1 MNLTEVSL
9 RNPAGVFVAI
19 LIVALLGVFAL
30 IKLPIQLF
38 PNIEEPAISIFTTW
52 RAAAPS
58 EIESEIIE
66 PQERALQGLRGMQ
79 SLNAFANQG
88 SAFLNLQFAVGTDMQ
103 STMLEVISRMNQ
115 LPPLPRD
122 AQASQIS
129 LGQDGGNGPNN
140 TLSWFFVQ
148 LLPGTPGPID
158 NYRRRIEELFRNRV
172 ESIPG
177 VSNVRINFGAD
188 EELQIVFDPAR
199 AAELGIQ
206 IPRIAQIAGSADD
219 VSGGFVDIGRRQYT
233 VRFAGRYEVD
243 QFADLVIE
251 WRDGRPVRL
260 GDVATV
266 QVKRGDRTGLALQN
280 GNPAIGI
287 QIMKEND
294 ANVLD
299 TLTAVKKQIAL
310 MRDNELEQMG
320 LSIAQS
326 FDPSVF
332 IDQAID
338 MVTGNLLAGVLLA
351 VAVLWFFVRDRRA
364 TLLVGLSI
372 PICLTVTLVMLYA
385 FGRTLNVISLAG
397 LAFGVGQALDTAI
410 VMLEA
415 IAQQRERGKNR
426 LDATLAGARQVWPA
440 LLASTVTAVI
450 VFLPIVFMQ
459 DAVSQL
465 FADLALTIS
474 IAVIAS
480 LIVSVTVLPLAASRW
495 LDTGKVHQGA
505 GDQYV
510 AIASWIVRWTDSARR
525 RYVTLAVLFVAP
537 IVLTWTLLPPL
548 DYLPPVKRDAIDGF
562 VQLPP
567 GTNIDT
573 VEREFVRPVAERLAP
588 YMAGE
593 KQPALKNYYVLAGA
607 FGTNFAVRPLDPD
620 RIDEIGKI
628 VNDEIMVG
636 FPDTQIYAAQ
646 GNLFGG
652 FGDGRNIDFQLQSA
666 DFPALLA
673 AARSAEKLIQEKMPG
688 AQVQAFQGLELAE
701 PELRLAPDDRRLN
714 EIGWHRGD
722 IGTVVRALG
731 DGLFVG
737 EYFDGERRL
746 DVILRAS
753 TWDSP
758 EALANTPIATPA
770 GGIVPL
776 GELVHV
782 ESTVGAGGLRRVDG
796 HRTIGLNVSPPKEIS
811 LGQAI
816 EVLKRDVEPRIRRE
830 LPADGSVYYEGN
842 AGSLR
847 EALTNM
853 AQSLGFALIALFLL
867 LAALFRSVKDSLYV
881 ILTIPL
887 ASFGGVLA
895 LVLLRLV
902 TPQTLDLLTMVGF
915 VVLMGLVVNN
925 AILLVD
931 QTRSEIRGGA
941 TVRAAVEAALATRT
955 RPIVLTTLTT
965 IFGMLPLVLVPGPGS
980 VLYRG
985 LGTVLV
991 GGMAVNS
998 VFTLVL
1004 LPTLLRLIE
1013 RPDAQPATE
1022 PPQPLGTKPLDDKS
1036 MEAA

>member
-1 MNLTEVSL
+1 M
-9 RNPAGVFVAI
+9 AI
-19 LIVALLGVFAL
+19 LMVALLGVFAL
-30 IKLPIQLF
+30 VKLPIQLF
-38 PNIEEPAISIFTTW
+38 PNIEEPVISIFTSW
-52 RAAAPS
+52 RAAAPA

-66 PQERALQGLRGMQ
+66 PQERALAGLRGMR

-88 SAFLNLQFAVGTDMQ
+88 SSFLNLQFAVGTDMQ
-103 STMLEVISRMNQ
+103 ATMLEVISRMNQ

-122 AQASQIS
+122 AQAPQIS
-129 LGQDGGNGPNN
+129 LGEDGGNGPNN

-158 NYRRRIEELFRNRV
+158 NYRRRIEELFRNRI

-177 VSNVRINFGAD
+177 VANVRINFGSD
-188 EELQIVFDPAR
+188 EELQIVFDPER

-206 IPRIAQIAGSADD
+206 IPRMAQVAGSVGD

-233 VRFAGRYEVD
+233 VRFAGRYAVD
-243 QFADLVIE
+243 QFSDLVLE

-260 GDVATV
+260 GDVATI
-266 QVKRGDRTGLALQN
+266 QVKRGDRSELALQN

-294 ANVLD
+294 ANVLE
-299 TLTAVKKQIAL
+299 TLTAVKTEIASL
-310 MRDNELEQMG
+310 RDKELAAMG

-338 MVTGNLLAGVLLA
+338 MVTGTLFAGILLA
-351 VAVLWFFVRDRRA
+351 VAVLWYFVRDRRA

-372 PICLTVTLVMLYA
+372 PICLTVTLIMLYA

-415 IAQQRERGKNR
+415 IAQQRDKGLGR
-426 LDATLAGARQVWPA
+426 LEATLAGAKQVWPA

-450 VFLPIVFMQ
+450 VFLPIVFMR

-480 LIVSVTVLPLAASRW
+480 LIVAVTALPLAASRW
-495 LDTGKVHQGA
+495 LNTEDVHKGSNERYA
-505 GDQYV
+505 
-510 AIASWIVRWTDSARR
+510 AIADWIVRWTDDARR
-525 RYVTLAVLFVAP
+525 RYLTVAVLFLAP
-537 IVLTWTLLPPL
+537 VVLTWVLLPPL

-562 VQLPP
+562 IQTPP

-573 VEREFVRPVAERLAP
+573 IEREFVQPFAARLAP

-593 KQPALKNYYVLAGA
+593 KQPALKNYYVLSGP
-607 FGTNFAVRPLDPD
+607 FGSSIGVRPLDPD
-620 RIDEIGKI
+620 NIDELGRLI
-628 VNDEIMVG
+628 NEEILVG
-636 FPDTQIYAAQ
+636 FPDTQAFARQ

-652 FGDGRNIDFQLQSA
+652 FGDGRNIDFQLQA
-666 DFPALLA
+666 TDFPALLA
-673 AARSAEKLIQEKMPG
+673 AARTAEKLIQEKMPG
-688 AQVQAFQGLELAE
+688 AQVQAFQGLEMAE
-701 PELRLAPDDRRLN
+701 PELRLSPDDRRLN
-714 EIGWHRGD
+714 EVGWSRGD

-731 DGLFVG
+731 DGMFVG

-746 DVILRAS
+746 DMILRAS
-753 TWDSP
+753 KWDSP
-758 EALANTPIATPA
+758 EALAETPIATPA
-770 GGIVPL
+770 GNVLPL
-776 GELVHV
+776 GELVQV
-782 ESTVGAGGLRRVDG
+782 ESTVGTGGLRRVDG
-796 HRTIGLNVSPPKEIS
+796 HRTIGLNVSPPKELS
-811 LGQAI
+811 LGQAV
-816 EVLKRDVEPRIRRE
+816 ELLKRDVEPQIRAA
-830 LPADGSVYYEGN
+830 LPADGAVHYEGN

-847 EALTNM
+847 EALANM
-853 AQSLGFALIALFLL
+853 AQNLAIALMALFLL
-867 LAALFRSVKDSLYV
+867 LAALFRSAKDSLYV

-902 TPQTLDLLTMVGF
+902 TAQTLDLLTMVGF

-931 QTRSEIRGGA
+931 QARSEMRDGA
-941 TVRAAVEAALATRT
+941 PVRAAVQSALATRT
-955 RPIVLTTLTT
+955 RPILLTTLTT
-965 IFGMLPLVLVPGPGS
+965 LFGMLPLVFVPGPGS

-1004 LPTLLRLIE
+1004 LPTLLRLME
-1013 RPDAQPATE
+1013 PASQPASLPE
-1022 PPQPLGTKPLDDKS
+1022 EQQPAVG
-1036 MEAA
+1036 AA

>member
-1 MNLTEVSL
+1 MNLTETSL
-9 RNPAGVFVAI
+9 RNPAGVLVAI
-19 LIVALLGVFAL
+19 LMVALLGVFAL
-30 IKLPIQLF
+30 LKLPIQLF
-38 PNIEEPAISIFTTW
+38 PNIEEPAISIFTSW
-52 RAAAPS
+52 RAAAPA

-66 PQERALQGLRGMQ
+66 PQERALAGLRGLQ
-79 SLNAFANQG
+79 SMNAFANQG
-88 SAFLNLQFAVGTDMQ
+88 TSFINLQFAVGTDMQ
-103 STMLEVISRMNQ
+103 ATMLEVISRMNQ

-122 AQASQIS
+122 AQAPQIS

-158 NYRRRIEELFRNRV
+158 NYRRQIEELFRNRV
-172 ESIPG
+172 ESVPG

-199 AAELGIQ
+199 AAELGVQ
-206 IPRIAQIAGSADD
+206 IPRIAQVAGSADD

-233 VRFAGRYEVD
+233 VRFAGRYAVD

-260 GDVATV
+260 GDVASV
-266 QVKRGDRTGLALQN
+266 QVRRGDRNSLAMQN

-294 ANVLD
+294 ANVLE
-299 TLTAVKKQIAL
+299 TLTAVKARIDEMREGELKQL
-310 MRDNELEQMG
+310 G

-338 MVTGNLLAGVLLA
+338 MVTGNLFAGILLA

-415 IAQQRERGKNR
+415 IAQQRDRGLSKV
-426 LDATLAGARQVWPA
+426 DATLAGAKQVWPA

-480 LIVSVTVLPLAASRW
+480 LIVAVTALPLAASRW
-495 LDTGKVHQGA
+495 LDTENVHKGSNDRYA
-505 GDQYV
+505 S
-510 AIASWIVRWTDSARR
+510 IASAIVRWTDSPRR
-525 RYVTLAVLFVAP
+525 RYATVGVLFLAP
-537 IVLTWTLLPPL
+537 VVLTWALLPPH

-567 GTNIDT
+567 GTNIET
-573 VEREFVRPVAERLAP
+573 VEKEFVQPIAQRLAP

-593 KQPALKNYYVLAGA
+593 KEPKLKNYYVLAGA
-607 FGTNFAVRPLDPD
+607 FGTNFGIRPLDPD
-620 RIDEIGKI
+620 DIDELGKL
-628 VNDEIMVG
+628 VNEEITVG
-636 FPDTQIYAAQ
+636 FPDTQIFATQ

-652 FGDGRNIDFQLQSA
+652 FGDGRNIDFQLQA
-666 DFPALLA
+666 TDFPALLA
-673 AARSAEKLIQEKMPG
+673 AARNAEKLIQQKMPG

-701 PELRLAPDDRRLN
+701 PELRLSPDDRRLN
-714 EIGWHRGD
+714 EVGWTRGD

-731 DGLFVG
+731 DGMFVG

-753 TWDSP
+753 KWDSP
-758 EALANTPIATPA
+758 EALAQTPIATPA
-770 GGIVPL
+770 GSVLPL
-776 GELVHV
+776 GELVEV

-796 HRTIGLNVSPPKEIS
+796 HRTIGLNVSPPKELS
-811 LGQAI
+811 LGEAI
-816 EVLKRDVEPRIRRE
+816 EVLQREVEPAVRAS
-830 LPADGSVYYEGN
+830 LPADGSVHYEGN

-847 EALTNM
+847 EALANM
-853 AQSLGFALIALFLL
+853 AQNLAMALIALFLL
-867 LAALFRSVKDSLYV
+867 LAALFRSVRDSLFV

-895 LVLLRLV
+895 LVLLRLI
-902 TPQTLDLLTMVGF
+902 TPQTLDLLTMIGF

-931 QTRSEIRGGA
+931 QARSEMREGA
-941 TVRAAVEAALATRT
+941 DLRAAVESALATRT
-955 RPIVLTTLTT
+955 RPILLTTLTT
-965 IFGMLPLVLVPGPGS
+965 LFGMLPLVLVPGPGS

-1004 LPTLLRLIE
+1004 LPTLLRLAE
-1013 RPDAQPATE
+1013 RTVPVASTE
-1022 PPQPLGTKPLDDKS
+1022 SDRQLR
-1036 MEAA
+1036 EAL

>member
-1 MNLTEVSL
+1 MNLTETSL
-9 RNPAGVFVAI
+9 RNPAGVLVAI
-19 LIVALLGVFAL
+19 LMVALLGAFAL
-30 IKLPIQLF
+30 VKLPIQLF
-38 PNIEEPAISIFTTW
+38 PNIEEPAISIFTSW
-52 RAAAPS
+52 RAAAPA

-66 PQERALQGLRGMQ
+66 PQERALQGLRGLQ
-79 SLNAFANQG
+79 SMNAFANQG
-88 SAFLNLQFAVGTDMQ
+88 SSFINLEFAVGTDMQ
-103 STMLEVISRMNQ
+103 ATMLEVISRMNQ

-122 AQASQIS
+122 AQAPQIS
-129 LGQDGGNGPNN
+129 LGADGGNGPNN

-158 NYRRRIEELFRNRV
+158 NYRRQIEELFRNRV
-172 ESIPG
+172 ESVPG

-199 AAELGIQ
+199 AAELGVQ
-206 IPRIAQIAGSADD
+206 IPRIAQVAGSADD

-233 VRFAGRYEVD
+233 VRFAGRYAVD

-266 QVKRGDRTGLALQN
+266 QVRRGDRNSLAMQN

-294 ANVLD
+294 ANVLE
-299 TLTAVKKQIAL
+299 TLTAVKAEIDK
-310 MRDNELEQMG
+310 MREGELKKLG

-338 MVTGNLLAGVLLA
+338 MVTGNLFAGILLA

-397 LAFGVGQALDTAI
+397 LAFGVGQSLDTAI

-415 IAQQRERGKNR
+415 IAQQRDRGLNR
-426 LDATLAGARQVWPA
+426 VDATLAGARQVWPA

-480 LIVSVTVLPLAASRW
+480 LIVAVTALPLAASRW
-495 LDTGKVHQGA
+495 LDTDNVHKGSNDRYA
-505 GDQYV
+505 S
-510 AIASWIVRWTDSARR
+510 IASAIVRWTDSPRR
-525 RYVTLAVLFVAP
+525 RYATVGVLFLAP
-537 IVLTWTLLPPL
+537 VVLTWVLLPPL

-567 GTNIDT
+567 GTNIET
-573 VEREFVRPVAERLAP
+573 VEREFVQPIAQRLAP

-593 KQPALKNYYVLAGA
+593 KEPRLKNYYVLAGA
-607 FGTNFAVRPLDPD
+607 FGTNFGIRPLDPD
-620 RIDEIGKI
+620 DIDELGKL
-628 VNDEIMVG
+628 VNEEITVG
-636 FPDTQIYAAQ
+636 FPDTQIFATQ

-652 FGDGRNIDFQLQSA
+652 FGDGRNIDFQLQA
-666 DFPALLA
+666 TDFPALLA

-701 PELRLAPDDRRLN
+701 PELRLSPDDRRLN
-714 EIGWHRGD
+714 EVGWTRSD

-731 DGLFVG
+731 DGMFVG

-753 TWDSP
+753 KWDSP
-758 EALANTPIATPA
+758 EALAQTPISTPA
-770 GGIVPL
+770 GNVMPL
-776 GELVHV
+776 GELVAV

-796 HRTIGLNVSPPKEIS
+796 HRTIGLNVSPPKELS
-811 LGQAI
+811 LGEAI
-816 EVLKRDVEPRIRRE
+816 EVLQRDVEPAVRAS
-830 LPADGSVYYEGN
+830 LPADGSVHYEGN

-847 EALTNM
+847 EALANM
-853 AQSLGFALIALFLL
+853 AQNLAMALIALFLL
-867 LAALFRSVKDSLYV
+867 LAALFRSVKDSLFV

-895 LVLLRLV
+895 LVLLRLI
-902 TPQTLDLLTMVGF
+902 TPQTLDLLTMIGF

-931 QTRSEIRGGA
+931 QARSEMRDGA
-941 TVRAAVEAALATRT
+941 DVRTAVESALATRT
-955 RPIVLTTLTT
+955 RPILLTTLTT
-965 IFGMLPLVLVPGPGS
+965 LFGMLPLVLVPGPGS

-1004 LPTLLRLIE
+1004 LPTLLRLAE
-1013 RPDAQPATE
+1013 KAAPLLSTESDRQPV
-1022 PPQPLGTKPLDDKS
+1022 
-1036 MEAA
+1036 EAL

>member
-1 MNLTEVSL
+1 MNLTETSL
-9 RNPAGVFVAI
+9 RNPAGVLVAI
-19 LIVALLGVFAL
+19 LMVALLGVFAL
-30 IKLPIQLF
+30 VKLPIQLF
-38 PNIEEPAISIFTTW
+38 PNIEEPVISIFTSW

-66 PQERALQGLRGMQ
+66 PQERALAGLRGMQ
-79 SLNAFANQG
+79 SLNAFANAG
-88 SAFLNLQFAVGTDMQ
+88 SAFINLQFAVGTDMQ
-103 STMLEVISRMNQ
+103 ATMLEVISRMNQ

-122 AQASQIS
+122 AQAPQIS
-129 LGQDGGNGPNN
+129 LGEDGGNGPNN

-158 NYRRRIEELFRNRV
+158 NYRRQIEELFRNRI

-177 VSNVRINFGAD
+177 VANVRINFGSA

-206 IPRIAQIAGSADD
+206 IPRIAQVAGSADD

-233 VRFAGRYEVD
+233 VRFAGRYSME

-251 WRDGRPVRL
+251 WREGRPVRL
-260 GDVATV
+260 GDIATV
-266 QVKRGDRTGLALQN
+266 QVRRGDRSDLALQN

-294 ANVLD
+294 ANVLE
-299 TLTAVKKQIAL
+299 TLTAVKTEINSL
-310 MRDNELEQMG
+310 RDNELKKMG

-332 IDQAID
+332 IDQAIS
-338 MVTGNLLAGVLLA
+338 MVTGNLFSGVVLA
-351 VAVLWFFVRDRRA
+351 VLVLWYFIRDRRA

-415 IAQQRERGKNR
+415 IAQQRERGLAKVE
-426 LDATLAGARQVWPA
+426 ATLAGAKQVWPA

-450 VFLPIVFMQ
+450 VFLPIVFMR

-480 LIVSVTVLPLAASRW
+480 LIVAVTALPLAASRW
-495 LDTGKVHQGA
+495 LNTENVQHGSNEKYA
-505 GDQYV
+505 
-510 AIASWIVRWTDSARR
+510 AIANWIVRWTDSAKR
-525 RYVTLAVLFVAP
+525 RYLTVGVLFIAP
-537 IVLTWTLLPPL
+537 VVLTWALLPPL

-562 VQLPP
+562 IQLPP

-573 VEREFVRPVAERLAP
+573 VEQEFVKPVAARLAP
-588 YMAGE
+588 YMAGD
-593 KQPALKNYYVLAGA
+593 KQPALKNYYILAGA
-607 FGTNFAVRPLDPD
+607 FGTSIGVRPLDPD
-620 RIDEIGKI
+620 NIDELGRLI
-628 VNDEIMVG
+628 NEEILVG
-636 FPDTQIYAAQ
+636 FPDTQSFAAQ

-652 FGDGRNIDFQLQSA
+652 FGDGRNIDFQLQA
-666 DFPALLA
+666 TDFPALLA
-673 AARSAEKLIQEKMPG
+673 AARYAEKLIQEKMPG
-688 AQVQAFQGLELAE
+688 AQVQAFQGLEMAE
-701 PELRLAPDDRRLN
+701 PELRLNPDDRRLN
-714 EIGWHRGD
+714 EVGWTRAD
-722 IGTVVRALG
+722 IGTVVRSLG
-731 DGLFVG
+731 DGMFVG

-746 DVILRAS
+746 DMILRAS
-753 TWDSP
+753 KWDSP
-758 EALANTPIATPA
+758 EALGETPVATPF
-770 GGIVPL
+770 GNVMPL
-776 GELVHV
+776 GELVRV

-796 HRTIGLNVSPPKEIS
+796 HRTIGLNVSPPKELS

-816 EVLKRDVEPRIRRE
+816 EVLKRDVEPEVRAH
-830 LPADGSVYYEGN
+830 LPADGSVHYEGN

-847 EALTNM
+847 EALSNM
-853 AQSLGFALIALFLL
+853 AENLAIALIALFLL
-867 LAALFRSVKDSLYV
+867 LAALFRSVKDSMYV

-895 LVLLRLV
+895 LVLLRLF

-931 QTRSEIRGGA
+931 QARSEIRAGA
-941 TVRAAVEAALATRT
+941 SVRAAVESSLATRT
-955 RPIVLTTLTT
+955 RPIMLTTLTT
-965 IFGMLPLVLVPGPGS
+965 LFGMLPLVLVPGPGS

-1013 RPDAQPATE
+1013 KPAVVVSTE
-1022 PPQPLGTKPLDDKS
+1022 PDRQPLG
-1036 MEAA
+1036 AV

>member
-1 MNLTEVSL
+1 MNLTEISL
-9 RNPAGVFVAI
+9 RNPAGVLVAI
-19 LIVALLGVFAL
+19 LMVALLGVFAL
-30 IKLPIQLF
+30 VKLPIQLF
-38 PNIEEPAISIFTTW
+38 PNVEEPVISVFTSW
-52 RAAAPS
+52 RAAAPA

-66 PQERALQGLRGMQ
+66 PQERALAGLRGMR
-79 SLNAFANQG
+79 SLNAFANAG

-103 STMLEVISRMNQ
+103 ATMLEVISRMNQ

-122 AQASQIS
+122 AQAPQIS
-129 LGQDGGNGPNN
+129 LGEDGGNGPNN

-158 NYRRRIEELFRNRV
+158 NYRRRIEELFRNRI

-177 VSNVRINFGAD
+177 VANVRLNFGSD
-188 EELQIVFDPAR
+188 EELQIVFDPER

-206 IPRIAQIAGSADD
+206 IPRMAQIAGSAGD

-233 VRFAGRYEVD
+233 VRFAGRYSVE
-243 QFADLVIE
+243 QFSDLVIE
-251 WRDGRPVRL
+251 WREGRPVRL

-266 QVKRGDRTGLALQN
+266 QVKRGDRSELALQN

-294 ANVLD
+294 ANVLE
-299 TLTAVKKQIAL
+299 TLNTVKAEINL
-310 MRDNELEQMG
+310 LRDNELKAMG

-332 IDQAID
+332 IGQAID
-338 MVTGNLLAGVLLA
+338 MVTGNLFAGILLA
-351 VAVLWFFVRDRRA
+351 VAVLWYFVRDRRA

-415 IAQQRERGKNR
+415 IAQQREKGLGRVE
-426 LDATLAGARQVWPA
+426 AALAGAKQVWPA

-480 LIVSVTVLPLAASRW
+480 LIVAATALPLAASRW
-495 LDTGKVHQGA
+495 LNTENVHKGSNEKYA
-505 GDQYV
+505 
-510 AIASWIVRWTDSARR
+510 AIADWIVRWTDDAKR
-525 RYVTLAVLFVAP
+525 RYLTVAVLFLAP
-537 IVLTWTLLPPL
+537 VVLTWALLPPL

-562 VQLPP
+562 IQQPP

-573 VEREFVRPVAERLAP
+573 IEREFVQPFAARLAP

-593 KQPALKNYYVLAGA
+593 KQPALKNYYVLAGP
-607 FGTNFAVRPLDPD
+607 FGTSIGVRPLDPD
-620 RIDEIGKI
+620 NIDELGRLINEE
-628 VNDEIMVG
+628 VLVG
-636 FPDTQIYAAQ
+636 FPDTQSFATQ

-673 AARSAEKLIQEKMPG
+673 AARTAEKLIQEKMPG
-688 AQVQAFQGLELAE
+688 AQVQAFQGLEMAE

-714 EIGWHRGD
+714 EVGWSRVD

-731 DGLFVG
+731 DGMFVG

-746 DVILRAS
+746 DMILRAS
-753 TWDSP
+753 KWDSP
-758 EALANTPIATPA
+758 EALAETPIATPT
-770 GGIVPL
+770 GNVLPL
-776 GELVHV
+776 GELVQV
-782 ESTVGAGGLRRVDG
+782 ESTVGSGGLRRVDG
-796 HRTIGLNVSPPKEIS
+796 HRTIGLNVSPPKDLS
-811 LGQAI
+811 LGQA
-816 EVLKRDVEPRIRRE
+816 VALLQRDVEPQIRAA
-830 LPADGSVYYEGN
+830 LPADGAVHYEGN

-847 EALTNM
+847 EALSNM
-853 AQSLGFALIALFLL
+853 AQNLAIALMALFLL

-895 LVLLRLV
+895 LVLLRLF
-902 TPQTLDLLTMVGF
+902 TAQTLDLLTMIGF

-931 QTRSEIRGGA
+931 QARTEIRGGA
-941 TVRAAVEAALATRT
+941 TVRDAVQASLATRT
-955 RPIVLTTLTT
+955 RPILLTTLTT
-965 IFGMLPLVLVPGPGS
+965 LFGMLPLVLIPGPGS

-1004 LPTLLRLIE
+1004 LPTLLRLMEGNAE
-1013 RPDAQPATE
+1013 RTVALP
-1022 PPQPLGTKPLDDKS
+1022 DKS
-1036 MEAA
+1036 PPGEQPVGAV

>member
-1 MNLTEVSL
+1 MNLTETSL
-9 RNPAGVFVAI
+9 RNPAGVLVAI
-19 LIVALLGVFAL
+19 LMVALLGVFAL
-30 IKLPIQLF
+30 VKLPIQLF
-38 PNIEEPAISIFTTW
+38 PNIEEPVISIFTQW
-52 RAAAPS
+52 RAAAPT
-58 EIESEIIE
+58 EIESEIVE
-66 PQERALQGLRGMQ
+66 PQERALQGIRGLR
-79 SLNAFANQG
+79 SLNAFANAG
-88 SAFLNLQFAVGTDMQ
+88 SAFINLQFAVGTDMQ
-103 STMLEVISRMNQ
+103 ATMLEVISRMNQ

-122 AQASQIS
+122 AQAPQIS
-129 LGQDGGNGPNN
+129 LGEDGGNGPNN

-158 NYRRRIEELFRNRV
+158 NYRRQIEEIFRNRV
-172 ESIPG
+172 EPIPG

-206 IPRIAQIAGSADD
+206 IPRIAQVAGNADD
-219 VSGGFVDIGRRQYT
+219 ISGGFVDIGRRQYT
-233 VRFAGRYEVD
+233 VRFAGRYAID
-243 QFADLVIE
+243 QFEDLVLE

-266 QVKRGDRTGLALQN
+266 QVRRGDRTNLAMQN

-287 QIMKEND
+287 QIMREPD

-299 TLTAVKKQIAL
+299 TLTAVKAEIEL
-310 MRDNELEQMG
+310 MRENDLKKLG

-326 FDPSVF
+326 FDPAVF
-332 IDQAID
+332 INQAID
-338 MVTGNLLAGVLLA
+338 MVTGNLFAGILLA
-351 VAVLWFFVRDRRA
+351 VAVLWYFVRDRRA

-372 PICLTVTLVMLYA
+372 PICLTVTLVMLYV
-385 FGRTLNVISLAG
+385 FDRTLNVISLAG
-397 LAFGVGQALDTAI
+397 LAFGVGQSLDTAI

-415 IAQQRERGKNR
+415 IAQQRERGLNR
-426 LDATLAGARQVWPA
+426 IDATLAGAKQVWPA

-480 LIVSVTVLPLAASRW
+480 LIVAVTVLPLAASRW
-495 LDTGKVHQGA
+495 LDAENIHKGSNDRYA
-505 GDQYV
+505 AV
-510 AIASWIVRWTDSARR
+510 ARRIVAWTDSSRR
-525 RYVTLAVLFVAP
+525 RHATVAVLFLAP
-537 IVLTWTLLPPL
+537 IVLTWVLLPPL

-562 VQLPP
+562 IQLPP

-573 VEREFVRPVAERLAP
+573 IENEFVKPVADRLAP

-593 KQPALKNYYVLAGA
+593 KEPKLKNYYVLAGP
-607 FGTNFAVRPLDPD
+607 FGTNIGVRPLDPD
-620 RIDEIGKI
+620 HIDELNTL
-628 VNDEIMVG
+628 VNETVLAG
-636 FPDTQIYAAQ
+636 FPDVQSFASQ

-652 FGDGRNIDFQLQSA
+652 FGDGRNIDFQLQA
-666 DFPALLA
+666 TNFEQLLV
-673 AARSAEKLIQEKMPG
+673 AARAAEKLIQQKMPG
-688 AQVQAFQGLELAE
+688 AQVQAFQDLEMAD
-701 PELRLAPDDRRLN
+701 PELRLNPYDRRLN
-714 EIGWHRGD
+714 EVGWSRGD

-731 DGLFVG
+731 DGMFVG

-746 DVILRAS
+746 DMILRAS
-753 TWDSP
+753 KWDSP
-758 EALANTPIATPA
+758 EQLASTPVATPA
-770 GGIVPL
+770 GNVMPL
-776 GELVHV
+776 GELVEV

-796 HRTIGLNVSPPKEIS
+796 RRTIGLNVSPPKDLS
-811 LGQAI
+811 LGDAV
-816 EVLKRDVEPRIRRE
+816 ELLKREVEPE
-830 LPADGSVYYEGN
+830 LRSVLPSDGSVRYEGN

-847 EALTNM
+847 EALGNM
-853 AQSLGFALIALFLL
+853 AQNLAIALIALFLL

-895 LVLLRLV
+895 LVILRLF
-902 TPQTLDLLTMVGF
+902 TAQTLDLLTMVGF

-931 QTRSEIRGGA
+931 QARSEMREGA
-941 TVRAAVEAALATRT
+941 PVRAAVQSALATRT
-955 RPIVLTTLTT
+955 RPIMLTTLTT
-965 IFGMLPLVLVPGPGS
+965 LFGMLPLVLIPGPGS

-998 VFTLVL
+998 LFTLVL

-1013 RPDAQPATE
+1013 KPANE
-1022 PPQPLGTKPLDDKS
+1022 PAAAATLKP
-1036 MEAA
+1036 MEAL

>member
-1 MNLTEVSL
+1 MNLTETSL
-9 RNPAGVFVAI
+9 RNPAGVLVAI
-19 LIVALLGVFAL
+19 LMVALLGVFAL

-38 PNIEEPAISIFTTW
+38 PNVEEPVISIFTSW
-52 RAAAPS
+52 RAAAPT

-66 PQERALQGLRGMQ
+66 PQERALAGLRGMR
-79 SLNAFANQG
+79 SLNAFANAG

-103 STMLEVISRMNQ
+103 ATMLEVISRMNQ

-122 AQASQIS
+122 AQAPQIS
-129 LGQDGGNGPNN
+129 LGEDGGNGPNN

-158 NYRRRIEELFRNRV
+158 NYRRQIEELFRNRI

-177 VSNVRINFGAD
+177 VSNVRINFGSD

-206 IPRIAQIAGSADD
+206 IPRIAQVAGSADD

-233 VRFAGRYEVD
+233 MRFAGRYSMD

-251 WRDGRPVRL
+251 WREGRPVRL
-260 GDVATV
+260 GDIATI
-266 QVKRGDRTGLALQN
+266 QVRRGDRTDLALQN

-294 ANVLD
+294 ANVLE
-299 TLTAVKKQIAL
+299 TLTAVKTQIDSL
-310 MRDNELEQMG
+310 RENELKKLG

-332 IDQAID
+332 IGQAID
-338 MVTGNLLAGVLLA
+338 MVTGNLFAGILLA

-415 IAQQRERGKNR
+415 IAQQRERGLAR
-426 LDATLAGARQVWPA
+426 MEAALAGAKQVWPA

-450 VFLPIVFMQ
+450 VFLPIVFMR

-480 LIVSVTVLPLAASRW
+480 LIVAVTALPLAASRW
-495 LDTGKVHQGA
+495 LNAEDVHKGSNAKYQA
-505 GDQYV
+505 V
-510 AIASWIVRWTDSARR
+510 ASWIVRWTDSARR
-525 RYVTLAVLFVAP
+525 RYLTVAVLFLAP
-537 IVLTWTLLPPL
+537 VVLTWVLLPPL

-562 VQLPP
+562 IQLPP

-573 VEREFVRPVAERLAP
+573 IEREFVQPVAKRLAP

-593 KQPALKNYYVLAGA
+593 KEPALKNYYVLAGS
-607 FGTNFAVRPLDPD
+607 FGTSIGVRPLDPD
-620 RIDEIGKI
+620 NIDLLGKI
-628 VNDEIMVG
+628 INEEVLVG
-636 FPDTQIYAAQ
+636 FPDTESFAAQ

-652 FGDGRNIDFQLQSA
+652 FGDGRNIDFQLQA
-666 DFPALLA
+666 TDFPALLA
-673 AARSAEKLIQEKMPG
+673 AGRFAEKLIQEKMPG
-688 AQVQAFQGLELAE
+688 AQVQAFQGLEMAE
-701 PELRLAPDDRRLN
+701 PELRLNPDDRRLN
-714 EIGWHRGD
+714 EVGWSRGD

-731 DGLFVG
+731 DGMFVG

-746 DVILRAS
+746 DIILRAS
-753 TWDSP
+753 KWDSP
-758 EALANTPIATPA
+758 EVLAATPVA
-770 GGIVPL
+770 TPFGSVMPL
-776 GELVHV
+776 GELVRV

-796 HRTIGLNVSPPKEIS
+796 HRTIGLNVSPPKELS

-816 EVLKRDVEPRIRRE
+816 EVLKREVEPEVRAQ
-830 LPADGSVYYEGN
+830 LPPDGSVHYEGN

-847 EALTNM
+847 EALANM
-853 AQSLGFALIALFLL
+853 AQNLAIALIALFLL

-895 LVLLRLV
+895 LVILRLF
-902 TPQTLDLLTMVGF
+902 TNQTLDLLTMVGF

-931 QTRSEIRGGA
+931 QARSEMRSGA
-941 TVRAAVEAALATRT
+941 TVRAAVESSLATRT
-955 RPIVLTTLTT
+955 RPIILTTLTT
-965 IFGMLPLVLVPGPGS
+965 LFGMLPLVLVPGPGS

-998 VFTLVL
+998 IFTLVL

-1013 RPDAQPATE
+1013 KPVAVAAAHPDEQP
-1022 PPQPLGTKPLDDKS
+1022 
-1036 MEAA
+1036 MEAV

>member
-1 MNLTEVSL
+1 MAMNLTEVSL
-9 RNPAGVFVAI
+9 RNPAGVLVTI
-19 LIVALLGVFAL
+19 LMVALLGVLAL

-38 PNIEEPAISIFTTW
+38 PNIEEPAISLFTSW
-52 RAAAPS
+52 RAAAPA

-66 PQERALQGLRGMQ
+66 PQERALQGLRGLKSM
-79 SLNAFANQG
+79 NAFANQG
-88 SAFLNLQFAVGTDMQ
+88 SAFINLQFAVGTDMQ
-103 STMLEVISRMNQ
+103 ATMLEVISRMNQ

-122 AQASQIS
+122 AQAPQIS
-129 LGQDGGNGPNN
+129 LGEDGGNGPNN

-158 NYRRRIEELFRNRV
+158 NYRRQIEELFRNRV
-172 ESIPG
+172 ETVPG

-199 AAELGIQ
+199 AAELGVQ
-206 IPRIAQIAGSADD
+206 IPRIAQVAGSADD

-233 VRFAGRYEVD
+233 VRFAGRYAVD
-243 QFADLVIE
+243 QLADLVLE

-266 QVKRGDRTGLALQN
+266 QVRRGDRNSLAMQN

-294 ANVLD
+294 ANVLE
-299 TLTAVKKQIAL
+299 TLTAVKAEIAK
-310 MRDNELEQMG
+310 MREGELRKMG

-338 MVTGNLLAGVLLA
+338 MVTGNLFAGILLA

-397 LAFGVGQALDTAI
+397 LAFGVGQSLDTAI

-415 IAQQRERGKNR
+415 IAQQRDRGLSK
-426 LDATLAGARQVWPA
+426 LDATLAGAKQVWPA

-480 LIVSVTVLPLAASRW
+480 LIVAVTALPLAASRW
-495 LDTGKVHQGA
+495 LNAENVHKGSNDRYA
-505 GDQYV
+505 R
-510 AIASWIVRWTDSARR
+510 IAEWIVRWTDSPRR
-525 RYVTLAVLFVAP
+525 RYATVAVLFLAP
-537 IVLTWTLLPPL
+537 VVLTWALLPPL

-573 VEREFVRPVAERLAP
+573 VEREFVEPVARRLAP
-588 YMAGE
+588 YMSGE
-593 KQPALKNYYVLAGA
+593 KEPKLKNYYVLAGA
-607 FGTNFAVRPLDPD
+607 FGTNFGIRPLDPD
-620 RIDEIGKI
+620 HIDELGKL
-628 VNDEIMVG
+628 VNEEITTG
-636 FPDTQIYAAQ
+636 FPDTQVFATQ

-652 FGDGRNIDFQLQSA
+652 FGDGRNIDFQLQA
-666 DFPALLA
+666 TDFPALLA
-673 AARSAEKLIQEKMPG
+673 AAREAEKLIREKMPG

-701 PELRLAPDDRRLN
+701 PELRLSPDDRRLN
-714 EIGWHRGD
+714 EVGWTRGD

-731 DGLFVG
+731 DGMFVG

-753 TWDSP
+753 RWESP
-758 EALANTPIATPA
+758 EALAETPIATPA
-770 GGIVPL
+770 GSVLPL
-776 GELVHV
+776 GELVDV

-796 HRTIGLNVSPPKEIS
+796 HRTIGLNVSPPRDLS
-811 LGQAI
+811 LGDAI
-816 EVLKRDVEPRIRRE
+816 EVLQRDVEPAVRAA
-830 LPADGSVYYEGN
+830 LPADGAVRYEGN

-847 EALTNM
+847 EALANM
-853 AQSLGFALIALFLL
+853 AQNLAMALIALFLL
-867 LAALFRSVKDSLYV
+867 LAALFRSVKDSLFV

-895 LVLLRLV
+895 LVLLRLI
-902 TPQTLDLLTMVGF
+902 TPQTLDLLTMIGF

-931 QTRSEIRGGA
+931 QARSEMRDGA
-941 TVRAAVEAALATRT
+941 DVRAAVRSALATRT
-955 RPIVLTTLTT
+955 RPILLTTLTT
-965 IFGMLPLVLVPGPGS
+965 LFGMLPLVLVPGPGS

-1004 LPTLLRLIE
+1004 LPTLLRLTE
-1013 RPDAQPATE
+1013 KPAFAPSASPDR
-1022 PPQPLGTKPLDDKS
+1022 QPL
-1036 MEAA
+1036 EAV

>member
-1 MNLTEVSL
+1 MNLTAVSL
-9 RNPAGVFVAI
+9 RNPAGVLVAI
-19 LIVALLGVFAL
+19 LMVALLGIFAL
-30 IKLPIQLF
+30 VKLPIQLF
-38 PNIEEPAISIFTTW
+38 PNIEEPVISIFTSW
-52 RAAAPS
+52 RAAAPA

-66 PQERALQGLRGMQ
+66 PQERALAGLRGMR

-88 SAFLNLQFAVGTDMQ
+88 SSFLNLEFAVGTDMQ
-103 STMLEVISRMNQ
+103 ATMLEVISRMNQ

-122 AQASQIS
+122 AQAPQIS
-129 LGQDGGNGPNN
+129 LGEDGGNGPNN

-158 NYRRRIEELFRNRV
+158 NYRRRIEELFRGRI

-177 VSNVRINFGAD
+177 VSNVRINFGSD

-206 IPRIAQIAGSADD
+206 IPRMAQVAGSAGD

-233 VRFAGRYEVD
+233 VRFAGRYSVE
-243 QFADLVIE
+243 QFSELVIE

-266 QVKRGDRTGLALQN
+266 QVKRGDRSELALQN

-294 ANVLD
+294 ANVLE
-299 TLTAVKKQIAL
+299 TLTKVKTEIAAL
-310 MRDNELEQMG
+310 RDNELKAMG

-332 IDQAID
+332 IGQAID
-338 MVTGNLLAGVLLA
+338 MVTGNLFAGILLA
-351 VAVLWFFVRDRRA
+351 VAVLWLFVRDRRA

-372 PICLTVTLVMLYA
+372 PICLTVTVVML
-385 FGRTLNVISLAG
+385 FVFDRTLNVISLAG
-397 LAFGVGQALDTAI
+397 LAFGVGQSLDTAI

-415 IAQQRERGKNR
+415 ITQQRDKGLGRMES
-426 LDATLAGARQVWPA
+426 ALAGAKQVWPA

-450 VFLPIVFMQ
+450 VFLPIVFMR

-480 LIVSVTVLPLAASRW
+480 LIVAVTALPLAASRW
-495 LDTGKVHQGA
+495 LNTEQVNQGKQDRYA
-505 GDQYV
+505 
-510 AIASWIVRWTDSARR
+510 AIADRIVRWTDDARR
-525 RYVTLAVLFVAP
+525 RYITVAVLLLAP
-537 IVLTWTLLPPL
+537 VVLTWALLPPL

-562 VQLPP
+562 IQPPP

-573 VEREFVRPVAERLAP
+573 IEREFVQPFAARLAP

-593 KQPALKNYYVLAGA
+593 KQPALKNYYVLAGP
-607 FGTNFAVRPLDPD
+607 FGTNIGVRPLDPD
-620 RIDEIGKI
+620 QIDELGRLI
-628 VNDEIMVG
+628 NEEMLVG
-636 FPDTQIYAAQ
+636 FPDTQSFASQ

-652 FGDGRNIDFQLQSA
+652 FGDGRNIDFQLQST
-666 DFPALLA
+666 DFEGLLA
-673 AARSAEKLIQEKMPG
+673 AARTAEKLIQEKMPG
-688 AQVQAFQGLELAE
+688 AQVQAFQGLEMAE
-701 PELRLAPDDRRLN
+701 PELRLSPDDRRLN
-714 EIGWHRGD
+714 EVGWSRGD

-731 DGLFVG
+731 DGMFVG

-746 DVILRAS
+746 DMILRAS
-753 TWDSP
+753 KWDSP
-758 EALANTPIATPA
+758 EALADTPIATPD
-770 GGIVPL
+770 GSVMPL

-782 ESTVGAGGLRRVDG
+782 ESTVGSGGLRRVDG
-796 HRTIGLNVSPPKEIS
+796 HRTIGLNVSPPKELS
-811 LGQAI
+811 LGQAV
-816 EVLKRDVEPRIRRE
+816 ELLKQEVEPQIRAA
-830 LPADGSVYYEGN
+830 LPADGAVHYEGN

-847 EALTNM
+847 EALSNM
-853 AQSLGFALIALFLL
+853 AQNLAVALMALFLL

-895 LVLLRLV
+895 LVLLRLI

-931 QTRSEIRGGA
+931 QARSEMRAG
-941 TVRAAVEAALATRT
+941 AAVRDAVQSALATRT
-955 RPIVLTTLTT
+955 RPILLTTLTT
-965 IFGMLPLVLVPGPGS
+965 LFGMLPLVLVPGPGS

-985 LGTVLV
+985 LATVLV

-1004 LPTLLRLIE
+1004 LPTLLRLME
-1013 RPDAQPATE
+1013 KPAEQAMPMPGKQP
-1022 PPQPLGTKPLDDKS
+1022 
-1036 MEAA
+1036 MEAL

>member
-1 MNLTEVSL
+1 MNLTETSL
-9 RNPAGVFVAI
+9 RNPAGVLVAI
-19 LIVALLGVFAL
+19 LMVGLLGVLAL

-38 PNIEEPAISIFTTW
+38 PNIEEPAISIFTQW
-52 RAAAPS
+52 RAAAPT

-88 SAFLNLQFAVGTDMQ
+88 SAFLNLRFAVGTDMQ
-103 STMLEVISRMNQ
+103 STMMEVISRMNQ

-122 AQASQIS
+122 AQAPQIS
-129 LGQDGGNGPNN
+129 LGEDGGNGPNN

-158 NYRRRIEELFRNRV
+158 NYRRQIEELFRNRI
-172 ESIPG
+172 EPIPG
-177 VSNVRINFGAD
+177 VANARINFGAE

-199 AAELGIQ
+199 VAELGIQ
-206 IPRIAQIAGSADD
+206 IPRIAQVAGNADD

-233 VRFAGRYEVD
+233 VRFAGRYQVD
-243 QFADLVIE
+243 QFADLVLE

-266 QVKRGDRTGLALQN
+266 QVRRGDRNSLALQN

-294 ANVLD
+294 ANVLE
-299 TLTAVKKQIAL
+299 TLTAVKKEIES
-310 MRDNELEQMG
+310 MRDNEFKKMG

-332 IDQAID
+332 IDQAIS
-338 MVTGNLLAGVLLA
+338 MVTGNLFSGVVLAIL
-351 VAVLWFFVRDRRA
+351 VLWYFIRDRRA

-372 PICLTVTLVMLYA
+372 PICLTVTLIMLYA

-415 IAQQRERGKNR
+415 IAQQRERGLAK
-426 LDATLAGARQVWPA
+426 LEATLAGAKQVWPA

-450 VFLPIVFMQ
+450 VFLPIVFMR
-459 DAVSQL
+459 DSVSQL

-480 LIVSVTVLPLAASRW
+480 LIVSVTALPLAASRW
-495 LDTGKVHQGA
+495 LNTENVHTGSNEKYA
-505 GDQYV
+505 
-510 AIASWIVRWTDSARR
+510 AIADWIVRWTDDARR
-525 RYVTLAVLFVAP
+525 RYITVAVLFLAP
-537 IVLTWTLLPPL
+537 VVLTWVLLPPL

-562 VQLPP
+562 IQQPP

-573 VEREFVRPVAERLAP
+573 IEREFVQPFAARLAP

-593 KQPALKNYYVLAGA
+593 KQPALKNYYVLAGP
-607 FGTNFAVRPLDPD
+607 FGTSIGVRPLDPD
-620 RIDEIGKI
+620 HIDELGRLI
-628 VNDEIMVG
+628 NEEILVG
-636 FPDTQIYAAQ
+636 FPDTQAFARQ

-652 FGDGRNIDFQLQSA
+652 FGDGRNIDFQLQST

-673 AARSAEKLIQEKMPG
+673 AARSAEKLIQEKMTG
-688 AQVQAFQGLELAE
+688 AQVQAFQGLEMAE

-714 EIGWHRGD
+714 EVGWTRGD
-722 IGTVVRALG
+722 IGAVVRALG
-731 DGLFVG
+731 DGMFVG

-746 DVILRAS
+746 DMILRAS
-753 TWDSP
+753 KWDSP
-758 EALANTPIATPA
+758 EALAQTPIATPS
-770 GGIVPL
+770 GSVMPL
-776 GELVHV
+776 GELVQV
-782 ESTVGAGGLRRVDG
+782 ESTVSSGGLRRVDG
-796 HRTIGLNVSPPKEIS
+796 HRTIGLNVSPPKELS
-811 LGQAI
+811 LGQAV
-816 EVLKRDVEPRIRRE
+816 ELLKRDVEPQIRAA
-830 LPADGSVYYEGN
+830 LPADGAVHYEGN

-847 EALTNM
+847 EALSNM
-853 AQSLGFALIALFLL
+853 AQNLSVALIALFLL

-895 LVLLRLV
+895 LVLLRLI

-931 QTRSEIRGGA
+931 QARAEIRAGA
-941 TVRAAVEAALATRT
+941 TVRAAVESALATRT
-955 RPIVLTTLTT
+955 RPIMLTTLTT
-965 IFGMLPLVLVPGPGS
+965 LFGMVPLVIIPGPGS

-1013 RPDAQPATE
+1013 RTE
-1022 PPQPLGTKPLDDKS
+1022 PQVIPSVMTQADKLPT
-1036 MEAA
+1036 EAV

>member
-1 MNLTEVSL
+1 MNLTETSL
-9 RNPAGVFVAI
+9 RNPAGVLVAI
-19 LIVALLGVFAL
+19 LMVVLLGVFAL
-30 IKLPIQLF
+30 VKLPIQLF
-38 PNIEEPAISIFTTW
+38 PNVDAPVISIFTSW
-52 RAAAPS
+52 RAAAPA

-66 PQERALQGLRGMQ
+66 PQERALQGLRGVQ
-79 SLNAFANQG
+79 SMNAFANAG
-88 SAFLNLQFAVGTDMQ
+88 SAFINLEFSVGTDMQ
-103 STMLEVISRMNQ
+103 ATLLEVISRMNQ

-122 AQASQIS
+122 AQAPQIS
-129 LGQDGGNGPNN
+129 LGEDGGNGPNN

-148 LLPGTPGPID
+148 LLPGTAGPID
-158 NYRRRIEELFRNRV
+158 NYRRQIEELFRNRV

-177 VSNVRINFGAD
+177 VANVRINFGSD

-206 IPRIAQIAGSADD
+206 IPRIAQIAGNAAD

-233 VRFAGRYEVD
+233 MRFAGRYSVD
-243 QFADLVIE
+243 QFSDLVIE

-260 GDVATV
+260 GDLATV
-266 QVKRGDRTGLALQN
+266 QVRRGDRSELALQN

-294 ANVLD
+294 ANVLE
-299 TLTAVKKQIAL
+299 TLTAVKAEIEL
-310 MRDNELEQMG
+310 MRATELKALG

-332 IDQAID
+332 IGQAID
-338 MVTGNLLAGVLLA
+338 MVTGNLFAGILLA
-351 VAVLWFFVRDRRA
+351 VLVLWYFVRDKRA

-372 PICLTVTLVMLYA
+372 PICLTVTLVVLHVA
-385 FGRTLNVISLAG
+385 GRTLNVISLAG

-415 IAQQRERGKNR
+415 IAQQRDRGLAR
-426 LDATLAGARQVWPA
+426 LEATLAGAKQVWPA

-450 VFLPIVFMQ
+450 VFLPIVFMR

-480 LIVSVTVLPLAASRW
+480 LIVAVTVLPLAASRW
-495 LDTGKVHQGA
+495 LETDKLHKDSGIGYA
-505 GDQYV
+505 AV
-510 AIASWIVRWTDSARR
+510 ARRIMEWTDSAKR
-525 RYVTLAVLFVAP
+525 RYLTIGALFFAP
-537 IVLTWTLLPPL
+537 IALTWILLPPL

-562 VQLPP
+562 VQFPP
-567 GTNIDT
+567 GSNMDT
-573 VEREFVRPVAERLAP
+573 IEREFVQPVAERLAP
-588 YMAGE
+588 YMKGE
-593 KQPALKNYYVLAGA
+593 KQPALKNYYVLAGP
-607 FGTNFAVRPLDPD
+607 GGGGIGVRPLDPD
-620 RIDEIGKI
+620 DIGVLGKLINEEIL
-628 VNDEIMVG
+628 VG
-636 FPDTQIYAAQ
+636 FPDTQSFASQ

-666 DFPALLA
+666 DFEALLA

-714 EIGWHRGD
+714 EVGWSRGD

-731 DGLFVG
+731 DGMFVG

-746 DVILRAS
+746 DMILRAS
-753 TWDSP
+753 RWDSP
-758 EALANTPIATPA
+758 EALAATPVA
-770 GGIVPL
+770 TPTGNVMPL
-776 GELVHV
+776 GELVRV

-796 HRTIGLNVSPPKEIS
+796 HRTIGLNVSPPKELS
-811 LGQAI
+811 LQQAI
-816 EVLKRDVEPRIRRE
+816 DVLKRDVEPQIRAQ
-830 LPADGSVYYEGN
+830 LPGDGSVHYEGN

-847 EALTNM
+847 EALGNM
-853 AQSLGFALIALFLL
+853 AQNLSFALIALFLL

-895 LVLLRLV
+895 LIILRLF

-931 QTRSEIRGGA
+931 QARSELRGGA
-941 TVRAAVEAALATRT
+941 PLRSAVESALATRT
-955 RPIVLTTLTT
+955 RPIMLTTLTT
-965 IFGMLPLVLVPGPGS
+965 LFGMLPLVLVPGPGS

-985 LGTVLV
+985 LGAVLV

-998 VFTLVL
+998 LFTLIL
-1004 LPTLLRLIE
+1004 LPTLLRLFEGRESAIE
-1013 RPDAQPATE
+1013 VSTARLSPE
-1022 PPQPLGTKPLDDKS
+1022 PS
-1036 MEAA
+1036 

>member
-1 MNLTEVSL
+1 MNLTEISL
-9 RNPAGVFVAI
+9 RNPAGVLVAI
-19 LIVALLGVFAL
+19 LMVALLGVFAL
-30 IKLPIQLF
+30 VKLPIQLF
-38 PNIEEPAISIFTTW
+38 PNVEEPVISVFTSW
-52 RAAAPS
+52 RAAAPA

-66 PQERALQGLRGMQ
+66 PQERALAGLRGMR
-79 SLNAFANQG
+79 SLNAFANAG

-103 STMLEVISRMNQ
+103 ATMLEVISRMNQ

-122 AQASQIS
+122 AQAPQIS
-129 LGQDGGNGPNN
+129 LGEDGGNGPNN

-148 LLPGTPGPID
+148 LLPGTSGPID
-158 NYRRRIEELFRNRV
+158 NYRRRIEELFRNRI

-177 VSNVRINFGAD
+177 VANVRLNFGSD

-206 IPRIAQIAGSADD
+206 IPRMAQIAGSAGD

-233 VRFAGRYEVD
+233 VRFAGRYSVE
-243 QFADLVIE
+243 QFSDLVIE

-266 QVKRGDRTGLALQN
+266 QVKRGDRSELALQN

-294 ANVLD
+294 ANVLE
-299 TLTAVKKQIAL
+299 TLNTVKAEINL
-310 MRDNELEQMG
+310 LRDNELKAMG

-332 IDQAID
+332 IGQAID
-338 MVTGNLLAGVLLA
+338 MVTGNLFAGILLA
-351 VAVLWFFVRDRRA
+351 VAVLWYFVRDRRA

-415 IAQQRERGKNR
+415 IAQQREKGLGRIE
-426 LDATLAGARQVWPA
+426 AALAGAKQVWPA

-480 LIVSVTVLPLAASRW
+480 LIVAATALPLAASRW
-495 LDTGKVHQGA
+495 LNTENVHKGSNEKYA
-505 GDQYV
+505 
-510 AIASWIVRWTDSARR
+510 AIADWIVRWTDDAKR
-525 RYVTLAVLFVAP
+525 RYLTVAVLFLAP
-537 IVLTWTLLPPL
+537 VVLTWALLPPL

-562 VQLPP
+562 IQQPP

-573 VEREFVRPVAERLAP
+573 IEREFVQPFAARLAP

-593 KQPALKNYYVLAGA
+593 KQPALKNYYVLAGP
-607 FGTNFAVRPLDPD
+607 FGTSIGVRPLDPD
-620 RIDEIGKI
+620 NIDELGRLINEE
-628 VNDEIMVG
+628 VLVG
-636 FPDTQIYAAQ
+636 FPDTQSFAQQ

-652 FGDGRNIDFQLQSA
+652 FGDGRNIDFQIQSA

-673 AARSAEKLIQEKMPG
+673 AARTAEKLIQEKMPG
-688 AQVQAFQGLELAE
+688 AQVQAFQGLEMAE

-714 EIGWHRGD
+714 EVGWSRVD

-731 DGLFVG
+731 DGMFVG

-746 DVILRAS
+746 DMILRAS
-753 TWDSP
+753 KWDSP
-758 EALANTPIATPA
+758 EALAETPIATPT
-770 GGIVPL
+770 GSVLPL
-776 GELVHV
+776 GELVQV
-782 ESTVGAGGLRRVDG
+782 ESTVGSGGLRRVDG
-796 HRTIGLNVSPPKEIS
+796 HRTIGLNVSPPKDLS
-811 LGQAI
+811 LGQA
-816 EVLKRDVEPRIRRE
+816 VALLQRDVEPQIRAA
-830 LPADGSVYYEGN
+830 LPADGAVHYEGN

-847 EALTNM
+847 EALSNM
-853 AQSLGFALIALFLL
+853 AQNLAIALMALFLL

-895 LVLLRLV
+895 LVLLRLF
-902 TPQTLDLLTMVGF
+902 TAQTLDLLTMIGF

-931 QTRSEIRGGA
+931 QARTEIRGGA
-941 TVRAAVEAALATRT
+941 TVRDAVQASLATRT
-955 RPIVLTTLTT
+955 RPILLTTLTT
-965 IFGMLPLVLVPGPGS
+965 LFGMLPLVLIPGPGS

-1004 LPTLLRLIE
+1004 LPTLLRLVEGSAE
-1013 RPDAQPATE
+1013 RTVALP
-1022 PPQPLGTKPLDDKS
+1022 DKS
-1036 MEAA
+1036 PPGEQPVGAV

>member
-1 MNLTEVSL
+1 MNLTETSL
-9 RNPAGVFVAI
+9 RNPAGVLVAI
-19 LIVALLGVFAL
+19 LMVALLGAFAL
-30 IKLPIQLF
+30 FKLPIQLF
-38 PNIEEPAISIFTTW
+38 PNIEEPAISLFTTW
-52 RAAAPS
+52 RAAAPA

-66 PQERALQGLRGMQ
+66 PQERALAGLRGLQ
-79 SLNAFANQG
+79 SMNAFANQG
-88 SAFLNLQFAVGTDMQ
+88 SAFINLQFAVGTDMQ
-103 STMLEVISRMNQ
+103 ATMLEVISRMNQ

-122 AQASQIS
+122 AQAPQIS
-129 LGQDGGNGPNN
+129 LGADGGNGPNN

-158 NYRRRIEELFRNRV
+158 NYRRQIEELFRNRI
-172 ESIPG
+172 ESVPG
-177 VSNVRINFGAD
+177 VANVRINFGAD

-206 IPRIAQIAGSADD
+206 IPRIAQVAGSADD

-233 VRFAGRYEVD
+233 VRFAGRYAVD

-266 QVKRGDRTGLALQN
+266 QVRRGDRNSLAMQN

-294 ANVLD
+294 ANVLE
-299 TLTAVKKQIAL
+299 TLTAVKAEIDK
-310 MRDNELEQMG
+310 MRDGELKKLG

-338 MVTGNLLAGVLLA
+338 MVTGNLFAGILLA

-397 LAFGVGQALDTAI
+397 LAFGVGQSLDTAI

-415 IAQQRERGKNR
+415 IAQQRDRGLNKVE
-426 LDATLAGARQVWPA
+426 ATLAGAKQVWPA

-495 LDTGKVHQGA
+495 LNTENVYKGSNDRYA
-505 GDQYV
+505 
-510 AIASWIVRWTDSARR
+510 AIAQWIVRWTDSPRR
-525 RYVTLAVLFVAP
+525 RYATVGVLFLAP
-537 IVLTWTLLPPL
+537 VVLTWALLPPL

-567 GTNIDT
+567 GTNIET
-573 VEREFVRPVAERLAP
+573 VEREFVQPIAKRLAP

-593 KQPALKNYYVLAGA
+593 KEPKLKNYYVLAGA
-607 FGTNFAVRPLDPD
+607 FGTNFGIRPLDPD
-620 RIDEIGKI
+620 DIDELGKL
-628 VNDEIMVG
+628 VNEEITVG
-636 FPDTQIYAAQ
+636 FPDTQIFATQ

-652 FGDGRNIDFQLQSA
+652 FGDGRNIDFQLQA
-666 DFPALLA
+666 TDFPALLA

-701 PELRLAPDDRRLN
+701 PELRLSPDDRRLN
-714 EIGWHRGD
+714 EIGWTRGD

-731 DGLFVG
+731 DGMFVG

-753 TWDSP
+753 KWDSP
-758 EALANTPIATPA
+758 EALAQTPIATPA
-770 GGIVPL
+770 GSVLPL
-776 GELVHV
+776 GELVAV

-796 HRTIGLNVSPPKEIS
+796 HRTIGLNVSPPKEMS
-811 LGQAI
+811 LGEAI
-816 EVLKRDVEPRIRRE
+816 EVLQRDVEPAVRAS
-830 LPADGSVYYEGN
+830 LPADGSVHYEGN

-847 EALTNM
+847 EALANM
-853 AQSLGFALIALFLL
+853 AQNLAMALIALFLL
-867 LAALFRSVKDSLYV
+867 LAALFRSVKDSLFV

-895 LVLLRLV
+895 LVLLRLI
-902 TPQTLDLLTMVGF
+902 TPQTLDLLTMIGF

-931 QTRSEIRGGA
+931 QARSEMRDGA
-941 TVRAAVEAALATRT
+941 NVRAAVESALATRT
-955 RPIVLTTLTT
+955 RPILLTTLTT
-965 IFGMLPLVLVPGPGS
+965 LFGMLPLVLVPGPGS

-998 VFTLVL
+998 VFTLLL
-1004 LPTLLRLIE
+1004 LPTLLRLRE
-1013 RPDAQPATE
+1013 KPAVLAST
-1022 PPQPLGTKPLDDKS
+1022 QHDRQLG
-1036 MEAA
+1036 EAL

>member
-1 MNLTEVSL
+1 MNLTETSL
-9 RNPAGVFVAI
+9 RNPAGVLVAI
-19 LIVALLGVFAL
+19 LMVALLGAFAL
-30 IKLPIQLF
+30 FKLPIQLF
-38 PNIEEPAISIFTTW
+38 PNIEEPAISIFTSW
-52 RAAAPS
+52 RAAAPA

-66 PQERALQGLRGMQ
+66 PQERALQGLRGLQ
-79 SLNAFANQG
+79 SMNAFANQG
-88 SAFLNLQFAVGTDMQ
+88 SSFINLEFAVGTDMQ
-103 STMLEVISRMNQ
+103 ATMLEVISRMNQ

-122 AQASQIS
+122 AQAPQIS
-129 LGQDGGNGPNN
+129 LGADGGNGPNN

-158 NYRRRIEELFRNRV
+158 NYRRQIEELFRNRI
-172 ESIPG
+172 ESVPG

-199 AAELGIQ
+199 AAELGVQ
-206 IPRIAQIAGSADD
+206 IPRIAQVAGSADD

-233 VRFAGRYEVD
+233 VRFAGRYAVD

-266 QVKRGDRTGLALQN
+266 QVRRGDRNSLALQN

-294 ANVLD
+294 ANVLE
-299 TLTAVKKQIAL
+299 TLTAVKTEIDK
-310 MRDNELEQMG
+310 MREGELKKLG

-338 MVTGNLLAGVLLA
+338 MVTGNLFAGILLA

-397 LAFGVGQALDTAI
+397 LAFGVGQSLDTAI

-415 IAQQRERGKNR
+415 IAQQRDRGLGKVE
-426 LDATLAGARQVWPA
+426 ATLAGAKQVWPA

-480 LIVSVTVLPLAASRW
+480 LIVAVTALPLAASRW
-495 LDTGKVHQGA
+495 LNAENVHKGSNDRYA
-505 GDQYV
+505 S
-510 AIASWIVRWTDSARR
+510 IAKGIVRWTDSSRR
-525 RYVTLAVLFVAP
+525 RYGTVAVLFVAP
-537 IVLTWTLLPPL
+537 VVLTWALLPPL

-567 GTNIDT
+567 GTNIET
-573 VEREFVRPVAERLAP
+573 VESEFVNPIAQRLAP

-593 KQPALKNYYVLAGA
+593 KEPRLKNYYVLAGA
-607 FGTNFAVRPLDPD
+607 FGTNFGIRPLDPD
-620 RIDEIGKI
+620 DIDELGKL
-628 VNDEIMVG
+628 VNEEITVG
-636 FPDTQIYAAQ
+636 FPDTQIFATQ

-652 FGDGRNIDFQLQSA
+652 FGDGRNIDFQLQA
-666 DFPALLA
+666 TDFPALLA

-701 PELRLAPDDRRLN
+701 PELRLSPDDRRLN
-714 EIGWHRGD
+714 EVGWTRGD

-731 DGLFVG
+731 DGMFVG

-753 TWDSP
+753 KWDSP
-758 EALANTPIATPA
+758 EALAQTPIATPA
-770 GGIVPL
+770 GSVLPL
-776 GELVHV
+776 GELVEV

-796 HRTIGLNVSPPKEIS
+796 HRTIGLNVSPPKELS
-811 LGQAI
+811 LGEAI
-816 EVLKRDVEPRIRRE
+816 EVLQREVEPAVRAS
-830 LPADGSVYYEGN
+830 LPADGSVHYEGN

-847 EALTNM
+847 EALANM
-853 AQSLGFALIALFLL
+853 AQNLAMALIALFLL
-867 LAALFRSVKDSLYV
+867 LAALFRSIKDSLFV

-895 LVLLRLV
+895 LVLLRLI
-902 TPQTLDLLTMVGF
+902 TPQTLDLLTMIGF

-931 QTRSEIRGGA
+931 QARSEMRDGA
-941 TVRAAVEAALATRT
+941 DLRAAVESALATRT
-955 RPIVLTTLTT
+955 RPILLTTLTT
-965 IFGMLPLVLVPGPGS
+965 LFGMLPLVLVPGPGS

-1004 LPTLLRLIE
+1004 LPTLLRLSE
-1013 RPDAQPATE
+1013 KPVAFPSTESDRQPV
-1022 PPQPLGTKPLDDKS
+1022 
-1036 MEAA
+1036 EAL